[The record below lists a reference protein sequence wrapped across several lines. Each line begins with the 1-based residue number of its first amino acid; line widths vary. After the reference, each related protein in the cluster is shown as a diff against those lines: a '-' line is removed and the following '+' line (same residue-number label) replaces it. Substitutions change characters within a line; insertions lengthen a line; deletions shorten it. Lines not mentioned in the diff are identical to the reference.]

1 MNFSYMYFFSVFFF
15 LRTLYLKQ
23 LGVGFKSTT
32 ILLNFDFYAELLL
45 DLHNSST
52 KRCRSSIE
60 GRLVGF
66 LGRTAKTDM
75 TLLVLLLGSGQSK
88 WNISASQI
96 IKQTIFKH
104 EKYTKIQ
111 SLKSYLVNLNYKLSQ
126 FIKMKLSNYCVVHSL
141 VFASL

>member
-1 MNFSYMYFFSVFFF
+1 MSFYIIECIYVLFCCYLYF

-52 KRCRSSIE
+52 KRCRSSVE

-66 LGRTAKTDM
+66 LERTAKTDM

-96 IKQTIFKH
+96 IK
-104 EKYTKIQ
+104 
-111 SLKSYLVNLNYKLSQ
+111 
-126 FIKMKLSNYCVVHSL
+126 
-141 VFASL
+141 